1 MSSGSDNQDGQS
13 QFDLETAVTESAG
26 HSDRDDGVG
35 VFSITLSDQWN
46 IGVNP
51 NGGYAASIVLGA
63 MARSLEARSADHPL
77 PLSVTTHYQRPALA
91 NQSALVEVEVVR
103 QGRTTSTIS
112 GRLVQDGKE
121 RVRLLA
127 TFGAMTPADPG
138 LKDALTEKDR
148 IQLPPHDMAPPEES
162 RSRSELAQGVD
173 LPILSRLDIRVPDR
187 WAVAGEA
194 NEAVTGGWVRFADG
208 RPPDARSL
216 VLFSDGFPPSPF
228 GLFGRLGWVP
238 TLELTVH
245 VRRPPAD
252 GWIRARFETRDL
264 VGGLFVEDGVL
275 WDSTGAVVA
284 QSRQLALLRID
295 Q

>member
-1 MSSGSDNQDGQS
+1 MSPTSAQS
-13 QFDLETAVTESAG
+13 FHFDLETAVDATAEQPG
-26 HSDRDDGVG
+26 HNDDAHT
-35 VFSITLSDQWN
+35 FTITLSDQWN

-51 NGGYAASIVLGA
+51 NGGYAAAIVLGA
-63 MARSLEARSADHPL
+63 MARLLESRSADHPL
-77 PLSVTTHYQRPALA
+77 PLSVNTHYQRPALA
-91 NQSALVEVEVVR
+91 NQPAQVEVEVVR
-103 QGRTTSTIS
+103 QGRTTSTMS
-112 GRLVQDGKE
+112 GRLLQDGKE

-127 TFGAMTPADPG
+127 TFGARTPADPG
-138 LKDALTEKDR
+138 LENALTEKDR
-148 IQLPPHDMAPPEES
+148 IQLPPYDMAPPEAS
-162 RSRSELAQGVD
+162 RSRSELAQGID
-173 LPILSRLDIRVPDR
+173 LPILARLDIRVPDR

-194 NEAVTGGWVRFADG
+194 EEAVTGGWIRFVDG
-208 RPPDARSL
+208 RSPDARSL

-245 VRRPPAD
+245 VRRAPAD

-284 QSRQLALLRID
+284 QSRQLALLRVD

>member
-1 MSSGSDNQDGQS
+1 MNPDVS
-13 QFDLETAVTESAG
+13 QFDVETAVVESVESSDQDAG
-26 HSDRDDGVG
+26 MD
-35 VFSITLSDQWN
+35 VFAITLSDQWN

-51 NGGYAASIVLGA
+51 NGGYAATIVLGA
-63 MARSLEARSADHPL
+63 MARSLDVRSADHPL

-91 NQSALVEVEVVR
+91 NEPARVEVEVVR

-112 GRLVQDGKE
+112 GRLIQDGKE

-127 TFGAMTPADPG
+127 TFGALTPADPG
-138 LKDALTEKDR
+138 LKDALTEQGR
-148 IQLPPHDMAPPEES
+148 IQLPAYDMASPEDS
-162 RSRSELAQGVD
+162 RSRSELAQGVE
-173 LPILSRLDIRVPDR
+173 LPILSRLDIRVPDC
-187 WAVAGEA
+187 WAIAGEA
-194 NEAVTGGWVRFADG
+194 DEAVTGGWIRFADG

-245 VRRPPAD
+245 VRRPPAN